1 MDTEIYWKAVREN
14 DARFD
19 GAFYLGVK
27 TTGIYCRPSC
37 RARTPKRENTAFF
50 ESWTAAEK
58 SGLRACLR
66 CKPKNIDFVDPH
78 IEKIIKAC
86 SLLESDDLLS
96 LEDLAVATG
105 LSTYHLQR
113 SFKSIVGVSP
123 KKYAEVKRMEK
134 FKEELRGGSDV
145 TTAMYDA
152 GFGSSRGLYER
163 AAENMGMTPATYR
176 KGGAGINI
184 SYTVTDTEL
193 GKLMV
198 ARTNRGICSVTFGET
213 IEDLVQTLKGEFP
226 NATITSDDSELR
238 STVEAIIAYLAGK
251 EKRLMLPLDLKATAF
266 QLQVWELLKK
276 IPYGETR
283 SYGEIAEELGDRK
296 KVRAVARACA
306 TNPVALVIPCHRVVA
321 SDGKLSGYRWGI
333 DRKAKLL
340 RSESDSVKAVA

>member
-1 MDTEIYWKAVREN
+1 MDTEIYWRAVTEN

-50 ESWTAAEK
+50 ESCAAAEK
-58 SGLRACLR
+58 TGLRACLR
-66 CKPKNIDFVDPH
+66 CKPRDVKFVDPH
-78 IEKIIKAC
+78 IGKIIKAC
-86 SLLESDDLLS
+86 GLLESDDLLS
-96 LEDLAVATG
+96 LEDLALATG

-113 SFKSIVGVSP
+113 SFKSVVGVSP

-152 GFGSSRGLYER
+152 GFGSSRALYER
-163 AAENMGMTPATYR
+163 AAENMGMTPATYK
-176 KGGAGINI
+176 KGGAGTEI
-184 SYTVTDTEL
+184 SYTVADCEL

-198 ARTNRGICSVTFGET
+198 ARTMRGICSVTFGDSTE
-213 IEDLVQTLKGEFP
+213 ELVAGLKNEFP
-226 NATITSDDSELR
+226 HADISDDDSQLR
-238 STVEAIIAYLAGK
+238 STVDAIIAYLAGR
-251 EKRLMLPLDLKATAF
+251 ERRLMLPLDLRATAF
-266 QLQVWELLKK
+266 QLQVWELLRK

-283 SYGEIAEELGDRK
+283 SYGQIASELGDRN

-333 DRKAKLL
+333 DRKEKLL
-340 RSESDSVKAVA
+340 KAESKQAGTL

>member
-1 MDTEIYWKAVREN
+1 MDTEIYWKAVTEN

-50 ESWTAAEK
+50 ESWAAAEK

-66 CKPKNIDFVDPH
+66 CKPKEIKFIDPH
-78 IEKIIKAC
+78 IEKIIRAC
-86 SLLESDDLLS
+86 SMLESDDSVS
-96 LEDLAVATG
+96 LEHLSSATG
-105 LSTYHLQR
+105 LSSYHLQR

-134 FKEELRGGSDV
+134 FKGELRGGSDV
-145 TTAMYDA
+145 TTAMYDS

-163 AAENMGMTPATYR
+163 AAENMGMTPATYK
-176 KGGAGINI
+176 KGGAGMTI
-184 SYTVTDTEL
+184 SFAITDTSL
-193 GKLMV
+193 GKLLV
-198 ARTNRGICSVTFGET
+198 ARTNRGICSVKFGET
-213 IEDLVQTLKGEFP
+213 DKELVEGLTHEFP
-226 NATITSDDSELR
+226 HASLAADDGDLS
-238 STVEAIIAYLAGK
+238 STVDAIIAYLAGK
-251 EKRLMLPLDLKATAF
+251 EKRLMLPLDLRATAF

-283 SYGEIAEELGDRK
+283 SYGDIAAELGDRK

-333 DRKAKLL
+333 ERKEKLL
-340 RSESDSVKAVA
+340 KGESTFASRAR